1 LNDNKLKEFR
11 EQYNMIKRMGEEIEK
26 KYSGFNLTT
35 GNRAEIKN
43 FFDEFEKLKRMESEL

>member
-1 LNDNKLKEFR
+1 MNDNKLKEFR